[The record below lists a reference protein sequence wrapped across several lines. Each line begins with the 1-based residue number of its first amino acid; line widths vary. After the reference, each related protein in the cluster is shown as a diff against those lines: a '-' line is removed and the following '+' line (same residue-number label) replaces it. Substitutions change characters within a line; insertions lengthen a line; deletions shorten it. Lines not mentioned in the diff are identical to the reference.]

1 MYSETGRIYPKDAKT
16 VPGVFSVPALEIAKA
31 NIDLSKTCTYACVEK
46 AGLRNNPVDHRGGR
60 GVRMGTLFA
69 KKAAGKAS

>member
-1 MYSETGRIYPKDAKT
+1 MYSETGRVGPKGAEAVLD
-16 VPGVFSVPALEIAKA
+16 VFSLPVPESTKA
-31 NIDLSKTCTYACVEK
+31 NIGLSKTCTYACVEK

-60 GVRMGTLFA
+60 GVRMGALFA